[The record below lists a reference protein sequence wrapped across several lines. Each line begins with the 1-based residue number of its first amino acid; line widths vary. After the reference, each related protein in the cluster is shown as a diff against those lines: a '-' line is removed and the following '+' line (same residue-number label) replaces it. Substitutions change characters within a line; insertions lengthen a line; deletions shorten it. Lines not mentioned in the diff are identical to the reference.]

1 MRSSILNFRRS
12 SMSSADRRKSYQ
24 NKAGDTFM
32 DDDGFSRAP
41 DSSYYSLQEEVPE
54 SPSTTAAAKDSDPLL
69 ALLEQGTES
78 PETKAPEKQSLSI
91 EAPVTEL
98 SGGTE
103 PAGTPD
109 SDPLLAMLAASN
121 DVMEIQPLAINSTKS
136 TNEFATKANS
146 PKNHKSR
153 VSVKDLAGIF
163 GSQHKSSSNK
173 SPSKKRRGKGRA
185 TILKLSQKF
194 QGKYSSKRAS
204 IANGPL

>member
-1 MRSSILNFRRS
+1 
-12 SMSSADRRKSYQ
+12 
-24 NKAGDTFM
+24 M

-41 DSSYYSLQEEVPE
+41 GSSSFSLQEEVPE
-54 SPSTTAAAKDSDPLL
+54 SPSATAAAKNSDPLL
-69 ALLEQGTES
+69 ALLEQATESPKTTS
-78 PETKAPEKQSLSI
+78 PETKAPAKQSLSI
-91 EAPVTEL
+91 EAPITEL

-121 DVMEIQPLAINSTKS
+121 DVMEIQPLAISSTKS
-136 TNEFATKANS
+136 SNEFATKTNS

-163 GSQHKSSSNK
+163 GSQNKSSSNK

-194 QGKYSSKRAS
+194 QGKYSSKGAS